1 MHKLKLKRAKT
12 KSNHIYTPKTN
23 ARKKHPA
30 TNRFLQIATCSDLI
44 TRLARRARRKRN
56 LRRILISFL
65 KTVNP
70 RRSSQ
75 TVSARF
81 YHNALQ
87 GIGMKK
93 AYFIS
98 SIVNMENLI
107 LNLMPQANASE
118 EELRDKGELSTKF
131 GEKLSWRYLCYVREH
146 PTFWT
151 VPTHILY
158 GKKDRPSSFE
168 TICEFAQIRSAQC
181 LPSEKRGASVSHG

>member
-1 MHKLKLKRAKT
+1 
-12 KSNHIYTPKTN
+12 
-23 ARKKHPA
+23 
-30 TNRFLQIATCSDLI
+30 
-44 TRLARRARRKRN
+44 
-56 LRRILISFL
+56 
-65 KTVNP
+65 
-70 RRSSQ
+70 
-75 TVSARF
+75 
-81 YHNALQ
+81 
-87 GIGMKK
+87 MKK

-168 TICEFAQIRSAQC
+168 TICEFAQIRSAQR
-181 LPSEKRGASVSHG
+181 LPSEKRGASVLHSWANAISRWLDTALYLMSALGRNLNFNAVVCAEYFWRRAVERLTRKVKFDSQIHRSSRLCRQRALFKLAQLNLIGFLAATSSCYP